1 MELRIHASTEVPKGC
16 LMSKAPDLSAF
27 PIPRKGAARPIE
39 VAETAPAA
47 EDVERAGEGAQ
58 DPARTPEPALP
69 DPGSVHHQV
78 PPPAS
83 APQVSTGRLLATTLK
98 LDGDRYLRLQEAA
111 KPNPGRLRR
120 RTTQEILTEAL
131 DEWLTKRGL

>member
-1 MELRIHASTEVPKGC
+1 MELRIRTFTEVPKG
-16 LMSKAPDLSAF
+16 MSKAPDLSAF
-27 PIPRKGAARPIE
+27 QIPRKGAARPIE
-39 VAETAPAA
+39 VAETASPPT
-47 EDVERAGEGAQ
+47 EGVVRAGEGAQ
-58 DPARTPEPALP
+58 GPARTPEPALP
-69 DPGSVHHQV
+69 NPGFAHHQV